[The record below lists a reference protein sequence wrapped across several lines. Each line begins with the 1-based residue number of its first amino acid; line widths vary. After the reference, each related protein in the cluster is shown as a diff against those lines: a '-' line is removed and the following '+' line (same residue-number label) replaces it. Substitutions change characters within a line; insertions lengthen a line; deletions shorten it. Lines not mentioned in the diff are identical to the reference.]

1 MAEYKIAYPVKVH
14 RPPWRDGPVSTIID
28 ANGCEIAREIEHAF
42 AEIIVADMNAAEEHR
57 LLNKIFAEVEPLK
70 EPVRM

>member
-1 MAEYKIAYPVKVH
+1 MAKYEIAYPVKVH
-14 RPPWRDGPVSTIID
+14 QPPWRDGPTATIID
-28 ANGCEIAREIEHAF
+28 AHGCEIAHEIENCF
-42 AEIIVADMNAAEEHR
+42 ARIIVADMNAAEETR